1 LGGGACHNANF
12 MFHSP
17 EREAQEQTG
26 RIPKPQQ
33 PAMATTM
40 DDNDGGTASLYPQ
53 QKTPFKYEGLRS
65 KRSCA

>member
-1 LGGGACHNANF
+1 

-17 EREAQEQTG
+17 EREASSQAQYG

-53 QKTPFKYEGLRS
+53 QKTTFKNEGLRS